1 MHKRRTY
8 PRRPN
13 LGYFGTKARLGSKRN
28 CCCLLLLLMHLILFF
43 VFVLA
48 RRQQL
53 AAAAEPSFLPLELPS
68 KAFAKV

>member
-1 MHKRRTY
+1 
-8 PRRPN
+8 
-13 LGYFGTKARLGSKRN
+13 
-28 CCCLLLLLMHLILFF
+28 MHLILFF

>member
-1 MHKRRTY
+1 
-8 PRRPN
+8 
-13 LGYFGTKARLGSKRN
+13 
-28 CCCLLLLLMHLILFF
+28 MHLILFF

-53 AAAAEPSFLPLELPS
+53 AAAAAEPSFLPLELPS